1 MLLVFFT
8 LEKCWEMCS
17 FSENVARR
25 LTQTFPEEF
34 VNYNKAFLSRVYP
47 AGKRLD
53 SSNYNPQEMWNCG
66 CQLGELYK
74 KCLYAIVVVSFH
86 PSRERQWNMRHSFSL
101 LWGCSACLS

>member
-1 MLLVFFT
+1 MVKAFLYIDTLFLFT

-34 VNYNKAFLSRVYP
+34 VNHNKTFLSRVYP
-47 AGKRLD
+47 AGKRVD

-66 CQLGELYK
+66 CQLGK
-74 KCLYAIVVVSFH
+74 RGQK
-86 PSRERQWNMRHSFSL
+86 
-101 LWGCSACLS
+101 

>member
-1 MLLVFFT
+1 MKLQSVYSNFWRLRLSSNTVFLFT

-34 VNYNKAFLSRVYP
+34 VNYNKTFFSRVYP
-47 AGKRLD
+47 AGKRVD

-66 CQLGELYK
+66 CQLGK
-74 KCLYAIVVVSFH
+74 RSQK
-86 PSRERQWNMRHSFSL
+86 
-101 LWGCSACLS
+101 